1 MEEPKTNILMSCGF
15 IKSIILSH
23 GLTEIEEDVFYD
35 CRNLETAVIPETVIK
50 IGPYAFSW
58 SGLKSIT
65 LLDGRLTEIGKGA
78 FIRCKKLDTIIIP
91 KTITKIA
98 PYVFA

>member
-35 CRNLETAVIPETVIK
+35 CRNLETVVLPETVTK
-50 IGPYAFSW
+50 IGPLAFAE
-58 SGLKSIT
+58 SGLNSII
-65 LLDGRLTEIGKGA
+65 LPDGLAEIGKDA
-78 FIRCKKLDTIIIP
+78 FRGCRNLVMK
-91 KTITKIA
+91 
-98 PYVFA
+98 YRN

>member
-35 CRNLETAVIPETVIK
+35 CRNLETVIVPKSVTK
-50 IGPYAFSW
+50 IGPKAFAW

-65 LLDGRLTEIGKGA
+65 LLDGRLTEIDKNA
-78 FIRCKKLDTIIIP
+78 FRGCSNLVVN
-91 KTITKIA
+91 
-98 PYVFA
+98 YRN